1 MYATG
6 ISIFIISGLI
16 ALIANYKLR
25 HLQRLPMQWG
35 FSGQVN
41 WTAPR
46 PYALA
51 LFPALYALIAVFII
65 FTGISGHEAIT
76 TRSLL
81 ILAITLV
88 GAQLLH
94 LLLIDKTKSF

>member
-1 MYATG
+1 MYLAG
-6 ISIFIISGLI
+6 IAFFIISCLI
-16 ALIANYKLR
+16 AIIANYKLR
-25 HLQRLPMQWG
+25 HLHRLPMQWG
-35 FSGQVN
+35 LSGQVN

-51 LFPALYALIAVFII
+51 LFPVLYALIAAFLI
-65 FTGISGHEAIT
+65 FTGSSGHEATT

-88 GAQLLH
+88 GTQLLH
-94 LLLIDKTKSF
+94 LLLIDKTNGS

>member
-1 MYATG
+1 
-6 ISIFIISGLI
+6 
-16 ALIANYKLR
+16 
-25 HLQRLPMQWG
+25 MQWG
-35 FSGQVN
+35 ISGQVN

-51 LFPALYALIAVFII
+51 LFPVLYALIAAFLI
-65 FTGISGHEAIT
+65 FTSSSGHEATT

-88 GAQLLH
+88 GTQLLH
-94 LLLIDKTKSF
+94 LLLIDKTNGS